1 MSILPRRSAMRDRVR
16 PLLALA
22 GLAAATAIA
31 VLFLSLAPAEAANQ
45 TLGPFSALA
54 GWWGGKG
61 RLQFKDGKLEQ
72 VECRATY
79 FVSDDGQELKQTVRC
94 ASGSGKIE
102 VVSNVKHDAG
112 KLAGKWTETVYN
124 LSGDL
129 EGEVTPKGF
138 RVTVKGGDLGL
149 SANMDIIVRDRKQII
164 EIQFFSETLIGLSL
178 LLEKG

>member
-1 MSILPRRSAMRDRVR
+1 MSIFPRRPGKVR

-22 GLAAATAIA
+22 GFTAAMVITALILTL
-31 VLFLSLAPAEAANQ
+31 VPGEAANQ
-45 TLGPFSALA
+45 AIGPFSALA

-79 FVSDDGQELKQTVRC
+79 FVSDDGQELKQTIRC

-124 LSGDL
+124 LAGDL

-149 SANMDIIVRDRKQII
+149 SANMDIIVRDNKQII

-178 LLEKG
+178 LLQKG